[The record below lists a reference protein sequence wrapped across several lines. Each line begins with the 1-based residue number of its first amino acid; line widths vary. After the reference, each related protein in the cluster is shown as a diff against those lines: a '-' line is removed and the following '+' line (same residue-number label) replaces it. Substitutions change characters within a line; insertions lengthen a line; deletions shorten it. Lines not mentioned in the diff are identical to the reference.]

1 MSSVIPGSGNNT
13 AQRIHPNQCIL
24 VSPSKTVSSSEQSLE
39 TDPRFPSGPWTG
51 YFLQPAVPGRHLME
65 LHLAFQH
72 GQMTGD
78 GRDYVGDFIV
88 RGAYSL
94 GDGTCYWTKR
104 YVGKHDVFYHGYNEG
119 KGIWGVWEIPA
130 TQEYAALRGGF
141 HIWPEGMSEATLPS
155 LSEEAEI
162 PVPAAEPVESEEPV
176 AEPVGAP
183 GRLSER

>member
-1 MSSVIPGSGNNT
+1 
-13 AQRIHPNQCIL
+13 
-24 VSPSKTVSSSEQSLE
+24 
-39 TDPRFPSGPWTG
+39 
-51 YFLQPAVPGRHLME
+51 ME

-72 GQMTGD
+72 GQMTGE

-88 RGAYSL
+88 RGEYAL

-141 HIWPEGMSEATLPS
+141 HIWPRAAGGGEQQT
-155 LSEEAEI
+155 EI
-162 PVPAAEPVESEEPV
+162 AQQTEPVDAIGV
-176 AEPVGAP
+176 P
-183 GRLSER
+183 GK